1 MASTP
6 EERAARREEA
16 AKYIGALVE
25 KARAAQKIAE
35 NFTQE
40 DVDLMTAAVT
50 YNLTKPEKAKMFA
63 EMLVEESG
71 MGIAE
76 DKVGK
81 IYGKVWGSYIMMK
94 DKKVLV
100 FGMAR
105 SGIAA
110 AKLLLLR
117 GARVWV
123 CDAKAEADFDGALDD
138 LKAAGA
144 TLCLGEQHPENLLEG
159 MDAMVISPGIPVE
172 HPAVVRAK
180 ALGVEVMGEVEY
192 ARACC
197 WRSPAPTARRR
208 PPRCWAR
215 SSRTRDGAPSWWATS
230 ARPIPAR
237 CPR

>member
-76 DKVGK
+76 DKVGNLEQQV
-81 IYGKVWGSYIMMK
+81 GLFAA
-94 DKKVLV
+94 LV
-100 FGMAR
+100 VAYH
-105 SGIAA
+105 
-110 AKLLLLR
+110 LL
-117 GARVWV
+117 
-123 CDAKAEADFDGALDD
+123 
-138 LKAAGA
+138 
-144 TLCLGEQHPENLLEG
+144 
-159 MDAMVISPGIPVE
+159 
-172 HPAVVRAK
+172 
-180 ALGVEVMGEVEY
+180 
-192 ARACC
+192 
-197 WRSPAPTARRR
+197 
-208 PPRCWAR
+208 
-215 SSRTRDGAPSWWATS
+215 
-230 ARPIPAR
+230 
-237 CPR
+237 